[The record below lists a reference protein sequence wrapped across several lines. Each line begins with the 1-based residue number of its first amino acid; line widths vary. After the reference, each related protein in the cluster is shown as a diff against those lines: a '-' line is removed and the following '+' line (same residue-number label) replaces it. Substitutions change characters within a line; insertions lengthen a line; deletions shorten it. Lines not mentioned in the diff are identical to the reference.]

1 VAAIL
6 WLNSSNDKKDASKEE
21 GVLETK
27 TPKDC
32 EIPAFAKALGHEDK
46 FAYDTEFY
54 NKLDKLFPHTDA
66 RSWYKGKP
74 EKIKS
79 VGEMNATLQ
88 GGKTPAKKRGHLKQK
103 HPRIV
108 KFQLL
113 QKRLDMKTSGY
124 YITVVHQ
131 EKTLRTFA

>member
-1 VAAIL
+1 L
-6 WLNSSNDKKDASKEE
+6 SL
-21 GVLETK
+21 
-27 TPKDC
+27 
-32 EIPAFAKALGHEDK
+32 
-46 FAYDTEFY
+46 EFY

-66 RSWYKGKP
+66 RSWYEGKP

-88 GGKTPAKKRGHLKQK
+88 GAYFMLAARSVGLDCGPMGGFNEQK
-103 HPRIV
+103 HPRVV

-124 YITVVHQ
+124 YIMVVHQ
-131 EKTLRTFA
+131 EKTLRKTKLNNSASLIKA